1 MGNIGIGI
9 DVGSTTVKIVVL
21 SESGE
26 ILYKNYVRH
35 FSEVKAT
42 LLRELKAI
50 EATFSGYSA
59 SCAITGSAGLGLS
72 SKAGIGFVQE
82 VYSSS
87 LAVRKHYPDADAV
100 IELGGEDAKI
110 IFLTNGIEQRMNGSC
125 AGGTGAFIDQMAT
138 LLGLSVGELDALSDK
153 ATKVYPIAS
162 RCGVFAKSDIQPLIN
177 QGASKEDIAASI
189 FQAVVDQTISGLAQ
203 GREIKGKV
211 VFLGGPLSF
220 LNGLRRAFTET
231 LKLDEEHA
239 VFPSDGPVF
248 IALGAAMYAK
258 SNESPREFSEWVKM
272 IENAE
277 MTGNIVTT

>member
-50 EATFSGYSA
+50 EATFSGYFA

-110 IFLTNGIEQRMNGSC
+110 IFLTNGIEQRMNGS
-125 AGGTGAFIDQMAT
+125 
-138 LLGLSVGELDALSDK
+138 
-153 ATKVYPIAS
+153 
-162 RCGVFAKSDIQPLIN
+162 
-177 QGASKEDIAASI
+177 
-189 FQAVVDQTISGLAQ
+189 
-203 GREIKGKV
+203 
-211 VFLGGPLSF
+211 
-220 LNGLRRAFTET
+220 
-231 LKLDEEHA
+231 
-239 VFPSDGPVF
+239 
-248 IALGAAMYAK
+248 
-258 SNESPREFSEWVKM
+258 
-272 IENAE
+272 
-277 MTGNIVTT
+277 